1 MPAKIRI
8 GIIFGGR
15 SAEHEVSLVSA
26 TSVIDALDKDK
37 YDVVP
42 IGISPEGRWLS
53 SAEALRLLKQK
64 SSIAGLPEHVFVP
77 DPHHKA
83 LMAIN
88 AEVNSSASKPVDVIF
103 PLIHGTYG
111 EDGTIQ
117 GLFEL
122 ADIPYVGAGVLGS
135 AVGMD
140 KVIQKQLL
148 RQAKIPV
155 TPDCSF
161 LFEKY
166 VSSPKHYV
174 GLVEKKLRYPV
185 FVKPPNLGSSVGISK
200 AHNRKELAAAIDL
213 AGQYDRK
220 VLVEQGVRNAREIE
234 CSVLGNDDPVASI
247 PGEIIPS
254 NEFYDYDAKYVDGK
268 SRAEIPA
275 NLPKP
280 VIRKIQAY
288 ATEAFRVL
296 DCAGMARAD
305 FLVTRASNRVFLNEI
320 NTLPG
325 FTSISMYP
333 KLWQAS
339 GLPYPRL
346 LDKLIQLALE
356 RHATRSKLRTT
367 YQPKSDWYKG

>member
-1 MPAKIRI
+1 MPAKLRI
-8 GIIFGGR
+8 GVIFGGR

-26 TSVIDALDKDK
+26 ASVIDALDKEK
-37 YDVVP
+37 YEVVP

-53 SAEALRLLKQK
+53 SADALRLLKQK
-64 SSIAGLPEHVFVP
+64 SPIANLPEHVFVP

-88 AEVNSSASKPVDVIF
+88 AEVSSSASKPVDVIF

-140 KVIQKQLL
+140 KVVQKQLL
-148 RQAKIPV
+148 RQAKISV

-166 VSSPKHYV
+166 KANPKRVVS
-174 GLVEKKLRYPV
+174 LVERSLRYPV

-200 AHNRKELAAAIDL
+200 AHNRNELTTAIDL

-220 VLVEQGVRNAREIE
+220 ILVEQGVKDAREIE
-234 CSVLGNDDPVASI
+234 CSVLGNDDPEASI

-275 NLPKP
+275 KLPKP
-280 VIRKIQAY
+280 VVKRIQGY
-288 ATEAFRVL
+288 ATAAFRVL

-305 FLVTRASNRVFLNEI
+305 FLVTRKTNRVFLNEI

-339 GLPYPRL
+339 GISYTKL
-346 LDKLIQLALE
+346 LDKLIELALE
-356 RHATRSKLRTT
+356 RHAQRSRLRTT